1 MKNKQELITK
11 LEKQEKEYEKEI
23 ESFKN
28 FYVNCSS
35 QKLKDFYYQNMY
47 ISLGKSFTI
56 INLINELKTIDF

>member
-1 MKNKQELITK
+1 MKSKKELIEK

-28 FYVNCSS
+28 FYVNCNNE
-35 QKLKDFYYQNMY
+35 KLKDFYYQNIY
-47 ISLGKSFTI
+47 ISLGKSFAL